1 MSKFYKGILGNKG
14 DGLGPFNLAVYWKRK
29 YRQAG
34 PKEPWYILTNLPD
47 LKLTLEIYS
56 CRLRIDRDWNSGI
69 NILNWVQ
76 GTLGL
81 AFSGCGGLE
90 VTLPVKQ
97 QFSIVKL
104 EAPATLL
111 VS

>member
-1 MSKFYKGILGNKG
+1 MNNAGR
-14 DGLGPFNLAVYWKRK
+14 GPSIECSGCSERVEK
-29 YRQAG
+29 
-34 PKEPWYILTNLPD
+34 T
-47 LKLTLEIYS
+47 LKDRVHHCPS
-56 CRLRIDRDWNSGI
+56 CGLRIDRDWNSGI
-69 NILNWVQ
+69 NILNRVQ

-90 VTLPVKQ
+90 VILPVKQ

-104 EAPATLL
+104 EVPATLL